1 MEVKAKQL
9 KEHSRMKL
17 LRVLQENYY
26 SAFNEYFFQSLDQA
40 NLGNSNFLE
49 FVEISVETL
58 DKRVP
63 CKKKYVRGTHLCLI
77 ANELSRPSIRRVRLA
92 NKFLQNTSEKNR
104 MKYVKQK
111 TDCV

>member
-26 SAFNEYFFQSLDQA
+26 SAFNEYFFRSLDQA

-58 DKRVP
+58 DKRLA
-63 CKKKYVRGTHLCLI
+63 KRSMSEELI
-77 ANELSRPSIRRVRLA
+77 FV
-92 NKFLQNTSEKNR
+92 
-104 MKYVKQK
+104 
-111 TDCV
+111 